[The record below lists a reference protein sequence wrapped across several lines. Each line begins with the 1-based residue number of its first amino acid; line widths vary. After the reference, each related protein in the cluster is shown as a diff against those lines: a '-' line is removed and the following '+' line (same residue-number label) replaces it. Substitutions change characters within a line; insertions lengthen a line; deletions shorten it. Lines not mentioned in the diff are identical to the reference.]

1 MIFCEGIK
9 AFHNLNG
16 FNSKFMCLQLTNNM
30 ERYFPFQCEYVDALQ
45 KTLPLPSC
53 FEWERGIVLVKLKLM

>member
-1 MIFCEGIK
+1 MIFWEGIK

-30 ERYFPFQCEYVDALQ
+30 ECCFPFRFEYSDALQ
-45 KTLPLPSC
+45 KPLRSS
-53 FEWERGIVLVKLKLM
+53 FEWERGIVLVKFKLM